1 VRNAFAIRLPHA
13 AVGAVLSL
21 TVCLCFASGGG
32 AATRAV
38 PELNVIYTSVPSLQ
52 VKLEG
57 DVIRSGGSIPAGSY
71 MVLVYDDGDYTTPRF
86 TMNGPGVSVNSDLNS
101 TGMGIDAPS
110 FFGPFTLQPSSTYR
124 IQDSNIGASSLVTI
138 TTTAASSGSSGSS
151 GGSTG
156 GSSGSSGSSSGGSSS
171 GSSSGSGA
179 KLAGTLLGAVSPT
192 GIGSLTFGGK
202 LAKTLKAGVYKVT
215 IVDRSKKAAFVLGT
229 PAKRVI
235 TLSGAAAVGTK
246 SRNVTLTAGRW
257 TFQATGAMGMKT
269 AFTVK

>member
-1 VRNAFAIRLPHA
+1 VL
-13 AVGAVLSL
+13 AVACCVG
-21 TVCLCFASGGG
+21 FASGGG

-52 VKLEG
+52 VKLDG
-57 DVIRSGGSIPAGSY
+57 DVIRSGGSLPAGSY

-86 TMNGPGVSVNSDLNS
+86 TMSGPGVSVNSDLNS

-110 FFGPFTLQPSSTYR
+110 FFGPFTFQPSSTYR

-138 TTTAASSGSSGSS
+138 TTTAASSGSSGSGGGTS
-151 GGSTG
+151 GG
-156 GSSGSSGSSSGGSSS
+156 GSSGGSSSGGSSS
-171 GSSSGSGA
+171 GSSGSGV
-179 KLAGTLLGAVSPT
+179 KLAGTLRGAVSPT
-192 GIGSLTFGGK
+192 GIGSLTFGGR

-229 PAKRVI
+229 PAKHVI
-235 TLSGAAAVGTK
+235 TLSAAAAVGTK

-257 TFQATGAMGMKT
+257 YFQATGAMGMKT
-269 AFTVK
+269 TFTVK